1 MNTSITAYQL
11 TILNALVSRA
21 SDDKFTRV
29 TEFKKDNKEFL
40 EDAAAQLSVD
50 EIKVYDDTRGLRS
63 VVLMK
68 DGYDFLIISM
78 PKPIEAQRTQQDD
91 NSGDDDDNG
100 PEVA

>member
-1 MNTSITAYQL
+1 MDTSITAYQL

-29 TEFKKDNKEFL
+29 TEFKKANKEFL

-50 EIKVYDDTRGLRS
+50 EIKVYDDTRGQRT
-63 VVLMK
+63 VTLMK
-68 DGYDFLIISM
+68 DGYVVLNISM
-78 PKPIEAQRTQQDD
+78 PRPISRERPVQDD
-91 NSGDDDDNG
+91 GEDDG